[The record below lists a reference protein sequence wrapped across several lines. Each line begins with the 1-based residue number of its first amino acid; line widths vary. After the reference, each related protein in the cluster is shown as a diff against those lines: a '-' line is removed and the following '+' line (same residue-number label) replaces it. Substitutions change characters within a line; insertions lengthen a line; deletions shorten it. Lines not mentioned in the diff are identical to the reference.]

1 MSGSVVQVH
10 AALQLLAFLVF
21 FPLGS
26 IFALYRESIGSSWFI
41 FHVTFQTLGTLSVA
55 IAVALI
61 VSYARKERRAKP
73 DPKAKA
79 KPESLT
85 KRLHRANGYLLVSVL
100 ALQWVWALVMRRY
113 VDWGIWLTT
122 HMTLAGLLLVLG
134 IIQITLGIIMFSAK

>member
-26 IFALYRESIGSSWFI
+26 IFALYRESIGSSWFV

-55 IAVALI
+55 IAVTLI
-61 VSYARKERRAKP
+61 VSHARKES
-73 DPKAKA
+73 KAKA

-113 VDWGIWLTT
+113 VDWGVWLTT

-134 IIQITLGIIMFSAK
+134 ILQITLGIIMFSAK